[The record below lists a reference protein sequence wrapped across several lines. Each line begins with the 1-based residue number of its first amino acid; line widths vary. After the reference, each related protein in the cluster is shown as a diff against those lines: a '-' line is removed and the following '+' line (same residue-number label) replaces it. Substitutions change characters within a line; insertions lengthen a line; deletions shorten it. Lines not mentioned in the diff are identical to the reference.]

1 MTVSTGIALAFVA
14 MLGWGFGDFLL
25 QRSARKI
32 GDWET
37 LFVISLFG
45 SIVLAPFSL
54 QKMITFFATGIG
66 LGQLVVLGCALV
78 LFVAALFDLEALKEG
93 KLSIVEPI
101 WSLEIIFSAIL
112 AFAVL
117 GERLGFSQIVLII
130 LLILGLFLVALREKD
145 HLKLKS
151 FFVEKGVFL
160 AASAAALMG
169 TANFLM
175 GWSARISDPISINFV
190 VNVVLTV
197 LCGLYLFFNGKLKK
211 LFVDMKAS
219 PMLMVS
225 MSISDTIA
233 WVAFAFAMSLAPI
246 GVAVALSES
255 YIIIAVILGFFINH
269 EKIQRH
275 QKIGLIMA
283 IITAVILAVITT

>member
-14 MLGWGFGDFLL
+14 MLGWGFGDFFL

-54 QKMITFFATGIG
+54 QNTITFFLTEINF
-66 LGQLVVLGCALV
+66 GQVVVVGCALV
-78 LFVAALFDLEALKEG
+78 LFVAALFDLQALKVG
-93 KLSIVEPI
+93 KLSIVEPV
-101 WSLEIIFSAIL
+101 WSLEIIFSAFL
-112 AFAVL
+112 AFVIL
-117 GERLGFSQIVLII
+117 KEHLNFNQVVLII

-145 HLKLKS
+145 KLKLKS
-151 FFVEKGVFL
+151 FFIERGVFL
-160 AASAAALMG
+160 AVIAATLMG

-175 GWSARISDPISINFV
+175 GWGARISDPILINFV
-190 VNVVLTV
+190 VNVVLMI
-197 LCGLYLFFNGKLKK
+197 LCGIYLLFNGKMKK
-211 LFVDMKAS
+211 LFLDIKGS

-225 MSISDTIA
+225 MSISDTVA

-255 YIIIAVILGFFINH
+255 YIIIAVILGFLINH

-275 QKIGLIMA
+275 QKLGLLI
-283 IITAVILAVITT
+283 AVITAIILAITTA